1 MIYGYR
7 DSPENSA
14 VMAVGRADSARS
26 RGRKR
31 PRPIHARWTF
41 FRPEVF
47 SEEFFL
53 DVYLGVT
60 NLYLIYN
67 EEEN

>member
-41 FRPEVF
+41 FSPGGFFGRI
-47 SEEFFL
+47 FL
-53 DVYLGVT
+53 DGYLGAT

-67 EEEN
+67 DEEN